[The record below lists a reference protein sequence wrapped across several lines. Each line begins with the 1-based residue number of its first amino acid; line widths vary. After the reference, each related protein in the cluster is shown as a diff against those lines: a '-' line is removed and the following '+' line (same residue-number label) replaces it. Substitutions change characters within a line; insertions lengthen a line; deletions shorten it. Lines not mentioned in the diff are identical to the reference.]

1 MRRFVI
7 LLLFTLVCGPVMAS
21 ERSGAIGVPGARLH
35 YVERG
40 APDSSRTVIFLHGFT
55 DSSFSFAEL
64 MPALTQLDP
73 SLRAIAI
80 DQRGHGDSSRPACC
94 YTPQDFA
101 RDVVEFMDVRG
112 IRTATIVGHSM
123 GGLIAQLIAIEQP
136 ERVSSLVLLG
146 TAPTVDN
153 QGVRDLLTAVKT
165 LSDPVDRKFATEFQA
180 STVHQPLPEA
190 QLAHYVDASM
200 KVPARVWIE
209 TLGELIKLDTRPDLG
224 RIRARTLVL
233 WGDRDMVVSREDQQ
247 AFVQGIPN
255 ATLKVYDAI
264 GHGMHWEAP
273 ARVAA
278 DLMAFLR

>member
-7 LLLFTLVCGPVMAS
+7 LLLFTVVCGPAWAS

-40 APDSSRTVIFLHGFT
+40 AQDPSRTIIFLHGYT

-73 SLRAIAI
+73 SLRMIAI
-80 DQRGHGDSSRPACC
+80 DQRGHGESSRPACC
-94 YTPQDFA
+94 YTPHDFA
-101 RDVVEFMDVRG
+101 RDVVAFMDARG

-123 GGLIAQLIAIEQP
+123 GGLIAQLVAIDQP
-136 ERVSSLVLLG
+136 QRITGVVLMG
-146 TAPTVDN
+146 TAASFDN
-153 QGVRDLLTAVKT
+153 PVVRDVLTTVKT
-165 LSDPVDRKFATEFQA
+165 LTDPVDRTFATEFQA
-180 STVHQPLPEA
+180 STVHTPIPEA
-190 QLAHYVDASM
+190 QLARYVDASM
-200 KVPARVWIE
+200 TVPARVWIE
-209 TLGELIKLDTRPDLG
+209 TLGEIVKLDTRPDLG

-233 WGDRDMVVSREDQQ
+233 WGDRDTIVSRDDQQ

-255 ATLKVYDAI
+255 ATLKVYESI